1 MPYVPPNLGESAEN
15 SAGITSWKTKAKD
28 VAIVCGCL
36 AGLYLGFGWLAERFA
51 AYIPASWESRLSVA
65 PTPPAEDDRW
75 FAEYQ
80 KTLHIFEKL
89 RSTEKLREIPYALF
103 LVEMEEPNAFAIP
116 GGGVGVT
123 SGLLEKVTT
132 EPGRAM
138 VLAHEFGH
146 HEHRHTLR
154 RLGRAL
160 VFQTAMAL
168 LFGQTANP
176 FAEVSVAM
184 AELSYSRDQEREADE
199 FGLRLVKKPMEAR
212 QALSNSLKWWKKK
225 IWDSARNGR
234 LCSQATR
241 LRASESSTF
250 VNLVVSW
257 IRNKRTG
264 SCFSPQADPKNPVRC
279 RRPKISTARVRTDIA
294 LVNICPTIP
303 AE

>member
-199 FGLRLVKKPMEAR
+199 FGLRLVKKAY
-212 QALSNSLKWWKKK
+212 
-225 IWDSARNGR
+225 G
-234 LCSQATR
+234 
-241 LRASESSTF
+241 
-250 VNLVVSW
+250 
-257 IRNKRTG
+257 
-264 SCFSPQADPKNPVRC
+264 
-279 RRPKISTARVRTDIA
+279 STAGTLEFFEMVEKEDLGLSKKWQTMFSSHPITSERIVYLRELSRELDKK
-294 LVNICPTIP
+294 
-303 AE
+303 